1 MSKLFSAFRLGKLE
15 LKNRFVRSATT
26 SYWSDE
32 QGILTDPILDY
43 YEQLA
48 KGDIGLII
56 KGHSYITEKG
66 KAHIGQ
72 SGLIDEIHIPRMK
85 QLTELVHSYSSKII
99 AQLNHAGA
107 SNPTDRA
114 TASIYKTENWETR
127 ELSVDE
133 IKNIIKDF
141 GKAAE
146 NAIKAGFDGVQMH
159 GAHGYLVSQ
168 FLSDIVN
175 KREDDYG
182 GTLEKRARLLF
193 EIYDE
198 IRSKLGLDAII
209 GIKLNCDDFAPENGF
224 GISDSIQ
231 VVKWLNDKGIDFIEI
246 SGGGFQQKPEIRKT
260 RGRAGEESGYN
271 EATWGEH
278 AMKIRDAVPKL
289 PLILVDGIRSRTT
302 MNNLIENKIVDLI
315 SMSKPFINEP
325 DFVKLLK
332 SGQEKASCIDCRKCI
347 SRENFAKTML
357 RCFHR
362 FP

>member
-1 MSKLFSAFRLGKLE
+1 MSELFSAFRLGKLE

-66 KAHIGQ
+66 KAHTGQ
-72 SGLIDEIHIPRMK
+72 SGLTDEIHIPRMME
-85 QLTELVHSYSSKII
+85 LTKMVHEYGSKII
-99 AQLNHAGA
+99 AQLNHGGA
-107 SNPTDRA
+107 TSSTDRA
-114 TASIYKTENWETR
+114 TASVHKTENWETR

-133 IKNIIKDF
+133 IKNIVEDF

-146 NAIKAGFDGVQMH
+146 NAIKAGFDGVQIH

-182 GTLEKRARLLF
+182 GTLEKRTRLLF
-193 EIYDE
+193 DIYDE
-198 IRSKLGLDAII
+198 IRSRLGLDAII
-209 GIKLNCDDFAPENGF
+209 GIKINCDDFAPENGF
-224 GISDSIQ
+224 GINDSIK
-231 VVKWLNDKGIDFIEI
+231 VAKWLSDRGIDFIEI

-260 RGRAGEESGYN
+260 RGKAGEESGYN
-271 EATWGEH
+271 EATWGKH
-278 AMKIRDAVPKL
+278 AKKIRAAVPKL

-302 MNNLIENKIVDLI
+302 MDNLIENNIVDLI

-332 SGQEKASCIDCRKCI
+332 NGQEKASCIDCRKCI
-347 SRENFAKTML
+347 SREYFGKTML